1 MKHYNSYSDS
11 ELLDALKSED
21 RYAFAEIHQRYW
33 EVMYRHALKMLGEE
47 GDAKDVVQEL
57 FATLWIKGKN
67 IVLSTSL
74 SGYLYIA
81 VRNRIINIIHQ
92 KNVRSDCLCSLA
104 FFAEENRNTTLEQI
118 SEKEILR
125 VVEKEIQNLPKKMRN
140 VFELSRHH
148 NLSHKEITSQLD
160 ISDKTVKKQIG
171 YAIKIIRLRLDVFTR
186 AIADLSALLFSQSLI
201 PF

>member
-1 MKHYNSYSDS
+1 MINYKSYSDS
-11 ELLDALKSED
+11 ELLEALKSDD

-33 EVMYRHALKMLGEE
+33 EMMYRHALKMLGEE
-47 GDAKDVVQEL
+47 DDAKDVVQEL

-67 IVLSTSL
+67 IVINTSL
-74 SGYLYIA
+74 SGYLYIS

-92 KNVRSDCLCSLA
+92 KNVRRDFQSSLA
-104 FFAEENRNTTLEQI
+104 SFAEENRNTTLEQI

-140 VFELSRHH
+140 VFELSRNQ
-148 NLSHKEITSQLD
+148 NLSHKEIASQLD

-171 YAIKIIRLRLDVFTR
+171 YAIKIIRLRLDVLTR
-186 AIADLSALLFSQSLI
+186 VIVVLSTLLS
-201 PF
+201 

>member
-1 MKHYNSYSDS
+1 MINYKSHSDS
-11 ELLDALKSED
+11 ELLDALKSDD

-33 EVMYRHALKMLGEE
+33 EMMYRHALKMLGEE
-47 GDAKDVVQEL
+47 DDAKDVVQEL

-67 IVLSTSL
+67 IVLITSL

-92 KNVRSDCLCSLA
+92 KNVRRDCLNSLA
-104 FFAEENRNTTLEQI
+104 SFAEENRDTTLEQI

-125 VVEKEIQNLPKKMRN
+125 VVEKEIQSLPKKMRN
-140 VFELSRHH
+140 VFELSRYH
-148 NLSHKEITSQLD
+148 NLSHKEIASQLD

-171 YAIKIIRLRLDVFTR
+171 YAIKIIRLRLDVLTR
-186 AIADLSALLFSQSLI
+186 IIVICAGLLS
-201 PF
+201 